1 MKKKKQSVTSQE
13 YQIENDEDDIKDSCS
28 VPDFDND
35 SPKFMNMEL
44 DQKPINIMMLGGQ
57 NQQLSEIPDTERDY
71 GDDRHNFED
80 IDFSNF

>member
-1 MKKKKQSVTSQE
+1 M
-13 YQIENDEDDIKDSCS
+13 
-28 VPDFDND
+28 PDFDND

-57 NQQLSEIPDTERDY
+57 NQLLSEIPDTERDY
-71 GDDRHNFED
+71 GDERGNFED